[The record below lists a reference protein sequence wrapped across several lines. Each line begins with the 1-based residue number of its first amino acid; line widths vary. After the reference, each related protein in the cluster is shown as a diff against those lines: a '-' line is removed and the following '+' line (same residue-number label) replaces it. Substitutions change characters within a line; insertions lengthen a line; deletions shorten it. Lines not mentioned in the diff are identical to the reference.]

1 MHMSFSTRHRDRGRA
16 ESFGAG
22 AGRYDRYRPDY
33 PRALINDLEQ
43 LKPTSVLDV
52 GCGTGKA
59 AAALSALGLPTLGIE
74 PDERMARIAQNKGI
88 PVEISNFETWD
99 PGHRRFDLIVSADA
113 WHWVEPARGAR
124 QAANILSPGGHIARF
139 WSFHV
144 LEDAILEEFEKIYD
158 KYAPEASTGG
168 GKQKSTEGVRDPLVN
183 DMDFVSAGQRTYQ
196 WELILS
202 AEDWLGLICTFS
214 DHQRLAPHNRAALL
228 KCLRDVIQDLGG
240 SVRTSSGTFVQ
251 IARRV

>member
-1 MHMSFSTRHRDRGRA
+1 MSFSTRHRDRERA

-33 PRALINDLEQ
+33 PQELISDLQQ

-59 AAALSALGLPTLGIE
+59 AAALSARDLPTLGIE
-74 PDERMARIAQNKGI
+74 PDERMARLAQNKGI

-99 PGHRRFDLIVSADA
+99 PGTRRFDLIVSADA
-113 WHWVEPARGAR
+113 WHWVDPERGAR
-124 QAANILSPGGHIARF
+124 QAANILPSGGHIARF

-144 LEDAILEEFEKIYD
+144 LEDSILEEFVKIYN
-158 KYAPEASTGG
+158 KYAPEASVGG
-168 GKQKSTEGVRDPLVN
+168 GRQKSTESISDPLVN
-183 DMDFVSAGQRTYQ
+183 NIDFASAGQRTYR
-196 WELILS
+196 WELTLS
-202 AEDWLGLICTFS
+202 TEDWIGLICTFS
-214 DHQRLAPHNRAALL
+214 DHQRLAPHSRAALL
-228 KCLRDVIQDLGG
+228 KCLRDVIENLGG

-251 IARRV
+251 IARRL